1 MAHLHTHSQYSVIDG
16 RGLIQDYLQLAW
28 DDGQKALAIT
38 DHGSIGGAIELYT
51 GAKKFHDD
59 TGRTIKPIIGC
70 ELYVDAFELGSKA
83 NGNQFGYGHFTVL
96 AKNEAGYRALITAN
110 NLAHKQFYQ
119 KPRLTLQQILDGNLC
134 ENWIVLSGCMSSPIH
149 NTSFADA
156 ENIVKQL
163 AAKSANFFLEVMYHD
178 GNEQFQAK
186 QAMYFERISLLRKAT
201 GLPVVITNDSHFS
214 YPHLEKLHIS
224 QMKIATTKSELEFDG
239 AGYYFQTSTY
249 MDQMARD
256 IGAPDAWANA
266 VAIGDMCDI
275 VIPEAAEKINWH
287 VPDITGGHPEAYL
300 DSQCRTELYTM
311 LQHGYGQEYEDRYNY
326 EISVL
331 RTSPAILNSYLV
343 AHDVVSW
350 CSDNGIPIAARG
362 SMAGSLVSYLLG
374 ITREDPIKYGLS
386 FSRAVNPARPT
397 IPDFDLDVSSHRRPE
412 VLNYL
417 KERYAGNIPIVAYQH
432 YGPRGALRKIL
443 NMEGLRDF
451 PSVNELSKQL
461 PNDWPPEKLEWN
473 SDAGH
478 YVYPE
483 ETAKLIEE
491 GNKVQAF
498 ISPTQKE
505 TFYYIPDWL
514 SVVPEYLRDYVMT
527 YQGLYANVSVHPSGV
542 LISGKERPIERE
554 IPYQW
559 VNSSSTL
566 TSAYDMYSI
575 KKMGLFKLD
584 ILGLKTLD
592 QLTYMARVSGAMV
605 EDDNYDDAN
614 VLMAFS
620 ADLLAEIFQMDG
632 YACREVI
639 RSIKGIKTFDDITAA
654 NTLARPGCAQFTQY
668 YRSGF
673 ENLLR
678 EYPSLQEV
686 LGPTNGLILY
696 QEQVMEI
703 ARVLADF
710 DDAEQD
716 DIKESIKYFRR
727 DHWDKTIAVLFRARC
742 EAKGVDPTHILEAV
756 AKMASYTFNKAHAM
770 TYAALAYK
778 MMWYKVY
785 HPAVYY
791 SAVFDD
797 AEDKARLVLE
807 SHCFGVKWH
816 PADVNYSD
824 VSTTVKD
831 GEIWLGLGSIK
842 GVGPAAYEALSRARP
857 FSSLDDL
864 MERVERRKCNVRVID
879 ILKKS
884 FACASLG
891 AMGTYTS
898 FEEAFGFSYKYLDS
912 ATSKAL
918 VEWQMEQYGRVGGF
932 ITRLNPIT
940 VKKQGPNQ
948 GKEMA
953 QITIMNI
960 KGATKVVCFPDVWKK
975 VMGTM
980 YKGAAVKAT
989 GEFQTTGDFILAGV
1003 EEA

>member
-1 MAHLHTHSQYSVIDG
+1 M
-16 RGLIQDYLQLAW
+16 
-28 DDGQKALAIT
+28 K
-38 DHGSIGGAIELYT
+38 
-51 GAKKFHDD
+51 
-59 TGRTIKPIIGC
+59 
-70 ELYVDAFELGSKA
+70 
-83 NGNQFGYGHFTVL
+83 
-96 AKNEAGYRALITAN
+96 
-110 NLAHKQFYQ
+110 
-119 KPRLTLQQILDGNLC
+119 
-134 ENWIVLSGCMSSPIH
+134 MS
-149 NTSFADA
+149 
-156 ENIVKQL
+156 
-163 AAKSANFFLEVMYHD
+163 
-178 GNEQFQAK
+178 
-186 QAMYFERISLLRKAT
+186 
-201 GLPVVITNDSHFS
+201 
-214 YPHLEKLHIS
+214 
-224 QMKIATTKSELEFDG
+224 TTKSELEFDG
-239 AGYYFQTSTY
+239 DGYHFQTSEY
-249 MDQMARD
+249 MDDLAKA
-256 IGAPDAWANA
+256 IGAPDAWDNA

-287 VPDITGGHPEAYL
+287 VPDITGGKPEQTIAAICQPILIEMEQY
-300 DSQCRTELYTM
+300 
-311 LQHGYGQEYEDRYNY
+311 HHNAKEYIDRYNY
-326 EISVL
+326 ELSVL

-343 AHDVVSW
+343 AHDVVAW

-397 IPDFDLDVSSHRRPE
+397 IPDFDLDVSSHHRAE

-432 YGPRGALRKIL
+432 YGPRGALRKVL
-443 NMEGLRDF
+443 HMEGLRDF

-461 PNDWPPEKLEWN
+461 PNDWPPEKLEW
-473 SDAGH
+473 DPKAGH

-491 GNKVQAF
+491 GDKIQAY
-498 ISPTQKE
+498 ISPRQKE
-505 TFYYIPDWL
+505 TIYYIPDWL
-514 SVVPEYLRDYVMT
+514 GVVPEYLRDYVMT
-527 YQGLYANVSVHPSGV
+527 YQGLFANVSVHPSGV

-559 VNSSSTL
+559 VNSSLTL

-592 QLTYMARVSGAMV
+592 QLTYMARETGVIV
-605 EDDNYDDAN
+605 ENDNYNDPN

-632 YACREVI
+632 PACRSVI
-639 RSIKGIKTFDDITAA
+639 RSIKGIQTFEDITAA
-654 NTLARPGCAQFTQY
+654 NTLARPGCAQFTEF
-668 YRSGF
+668 YRSGY

-678 EYPSLQEV
+678 EYPDIQEV
-686 LGPTNGLILY
+686 LGVTNGLILY

-727 DHWDKTIAVLFRARC
+727 DHWEKTIAVLFRQRC
-742 EAKGVDPTHILEAV
+742 EAKGIDPTNILEAI
-756 AKMASYTFNKAHAM
+756 AKMANYTFNKAHAM

-791 SAVFDD
+791 AAVFDSSD
-797 AEDKARLVLE
+797 DKSKLVLE

-816 PADVNYSD
+816 PADVNYSSM
-824 VSTTVKD
+824 STTVKD

-842 GVGPAAYEALSRARP
+842 GVGPAAFEALSKARP
-857 FSSLDDL
+857 FTSLKDL
-864 MERVERRKCNVRVID
+864 EDRVERKKCNVRVIE
-879 ILKKS
+879 ILKKAYACSSIGIPGTHFS
-884 FACASLG
+884 FD
-891 AMGTYTS
+891 
-898 FEEAFGFSYKYLDS
+898 EAFGFPYKYMDS
-912 ATSKAL
+912 GTSRSL
-918 VEWQMEQYGRVGGF
+918 VEWQTQDYGRLGGF
-932 ITRLNPIT
+932 ITKISPSI
-940 VKKQGPNQ
+940 VKKQGRNQ

-953 QITIMNI
+953 HITIMNI
-960 KGATKVVCFPDVWKK
+960 KGSTKAVVFPDIWKK
-975 VMGTM
+975 VMGTV
-980 YKGAAVKAT
+980 YRGAAVKAL
-989 GEFQTTGDFILAGV
+989 GEFQTTGEFILQEV